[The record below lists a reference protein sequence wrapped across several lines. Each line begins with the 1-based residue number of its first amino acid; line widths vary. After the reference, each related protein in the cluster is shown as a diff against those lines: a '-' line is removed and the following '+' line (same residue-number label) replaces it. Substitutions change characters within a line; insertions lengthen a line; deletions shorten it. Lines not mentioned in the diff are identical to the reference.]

1 MIKSR
6 TLLELS
12 RLALRDKIKKARDIL
27 SHLDKVEIIFGHGE
41 ILLRE
46 ERIKRIFL
54 SFVRR
59 AMRRKRDLLK
69 RLCSESIF

>member
-1 MIKSR
+1 M
-6 TLLELS
+6 ELCS
-12 RLALRDKIKKARDIL
+12 SLVVLHYETKIKKAGDIL

-46 ERIKRIFL
+46 ESIKRICL
-54 SFVRR
+54 SFVR
-59 AMRRKRDLLK
+59 AMRRKMDLIK

>member
-6 TLLELS
+6 TLFELS
-12 RLALRDKIKKARDIL
+12 RLALRAKIEKARDIL

-54 SFVRR
+54 SFVR